1 MRCSTYRPASLH
13 QLSATLD
20 GTGLPVA
27 LTHRII
33 APSITGQKGQPVPN
47 NVDPDL
53 PDEAGP
59 VYGVPNYSIEY
70 VMTETPVPLGWM
82 RSVYALQA
90 ASALESFIDE
100 LAVSTGKDSL
110 QYRLHHLAKD
120 QDLPYF
126 TTPWLP

>member
-1 MRCSTYRPASLH
+1 MRLTTYRHAILN
-13 QLSATLD
+13 QQNVTLL
-20 GTGLPVA
+20 GSGLPVA

-59 VYGVPNYSIEY
+59 VYGIPNYAIEY

-90 ASALESFIDE
+90 GFALESFIDE
-100 LAVSTGKDSL
+100 LALAAGKDPL
-110 QYRLHHLAKD
+110 KYRLLLLAKD

-126 TTPWLP
+126 TTN